1 MGELVANLLQFSRR
15 GRGEI
20 STVDVFEELTKAVE
34 LIHHHL
40 RKRLVTVVKEF
51 TPDTPTIYA
60 DRQKLRQVFLN
71 LLSNASDAMPQGGR
85 LTLRTAP
92 VMLYNGR
99 AGVMIEVED
108 TGLGI
113 PAENLE
119 KVMEP
124 FFTTKEEE
132 KATGLGLPICRRVV
146 QEHHGTIEIASE
158 VGKGSTIRIMLP
170 VKNGTN
176 ADQLRNADSAE

>member
-99 AGVMIEVED
+99 AGV
-108 TGLGI
+108 
-113 PAENLE
+113 
-119 KVMEP
+119 KRSK
-124 FFTTKEEE
+124 FKKEC
-132 KATGLGLPICRRVV
+132 LGLR
-146 QEHHGTIEIASE
+146 
-158 VGKGSTIRIMLP
+158 KGAGYLDRCAREQGIST
-170 VKNGTN
+170 GGF
-176 ADQLRNADSAE
+176 